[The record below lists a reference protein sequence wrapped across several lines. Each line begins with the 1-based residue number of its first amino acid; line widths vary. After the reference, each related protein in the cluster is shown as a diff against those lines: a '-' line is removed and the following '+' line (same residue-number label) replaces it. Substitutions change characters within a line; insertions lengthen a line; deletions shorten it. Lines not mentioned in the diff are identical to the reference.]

1 MSKKYKK
8 LLISI
13 LFDIVGMLSFVI
25 PGIGE
30 FTDII
35 WAPLSA
41 YLILKM
47 YKGTIGKVG
56 SLISFGEEA
65 GFFGTDIIPTFT
77 LAWLYE
83 NFIQND
89 TNEDLKNKRSLL
101 FPFLKK

>member
-1 MSKKYKK
+1 MQPKYKK
-8 LLISI
+8 LLLSI
-13 LFDIVGMLSFVI
+13 LYDAIGMLSFAV
-25 PGIGE
+25 PGVGE
-30 FTDII
+30 FVDIL

-47 YKGTIGKVG
+47 YKGTFGKVA

-83 NFIQND
+83 NFIQ
-89 TNEDLKNKRSLL
+89 
-101 FPFLKK
+101 KKK

>member
-1 MSKKYKK
+1 MNKKYKK
-8 LLISI
+8 LLLS
-13 LFDIVGMLSFVI
+13 LFYDAIGMLSFII

-47 YKGTIGKVG
+47 YKGTLGKVWG
-56 SLISFGEEA
+56 LISFGEEA

-83 NFIQND
+83 NFIQKKEINP
-89 TNEDLKNKRSLL
+89 LGKNV
-101 FPFLKK
+101 

>member
-1 MSKKYKK
+1 MQPKYKK
-8 LLISI
+8 LLLSI
-13 LFDIVGMLSFVI
+13 LYDAIGMLSFVV
-25 PGIGE
+25 PGLGE
-30 FTDII
+30 FVDIL

-47 YKGTIGKVG
+47 YKGTFGKVA

-83 NFIQND
+83 NFIQ
-89 TNEDLKNKRSLL
+89 
-101 FPFLKK
+101 KKK

>member
-1 MSKKYKK
+1 MQKKYKK
-8 LLISI
+8 LFLSI
-13 LFDIVGMLSFVI
+13 LYDAIGMLSFVI
-25 PGIGE
+25 PGLGE
-30 FTDII
+30 FIDVL

-47 YKGTIGKVG
+47 YKGTFGKVA

-83 NFIQND
+83 NFIQ
-89 TNEDLKNKRSLL
+89 KSKAISLE
-101 FPFLKK
+101 KDS

>member
-1 MSKKYKK
+1 MAKKYKK
-8 LLISI
+8 LLLSLLYDAI
-13 LFDIVGMLSFVI
+13 GMLSFVI
-25 PGIGE
+25 PGVGE
-30 FTDII
+30 FIDIV

-47 YKGTIGKVG
+47 YKGTFGKVA

-83 NFIQND
+83 NFIQKKE
-89 TNEDLKNKRSLL
+89 TTLLEKNV
-101 FPFLKK
+101 

>member
-8 LLISI
+8 LLLSLLYDAI
-13 LFDIVGMLSFVI
+13 GMLSFVI
-25 PGIGE
+25 PGLGE
-30 FTDII
+30 FMDIL

-47 YKGTIGKVG
+47 YKGTFGKVA

-83 NFIQND
+83 NFIQ
-89 TNEDLKNKRSLL
+89 
-101 FPFLKK
+101 KKETIPQEKDS

>member
-8 LLISI
+8 LFLSLLYDAI
-13 LFDIVGMLSFVI
+13 GMVSFVI
-25 PGIGE
+25 PGLGE
-30 FTDII
+30 FMDIV

-41 YLILKM
+41 YLILRM
-47 YKGTIGKVG
+47 YKGTFGKVA

-83 NFIQND
+83 NYIQ
-89 TNEDLKNKRSLL
+89 
-101 FPFLKK
+101 KKKITLPEKSV

>member
-1 MSKKYKK
+1 MSEKYKK
-8 LLISI
+8 LLKSI
-13 LFDIVGMLSFVI
+13 LFDVVGMLSFVI

-30 FTDII
+30 FIDII

-83 NFIQND
+83 NFIQKDKTKGLEN
-89 TNEDLKNKRSLL
+89 
-101 FPFLKK
+101 

>member
-1 MSKKYKK
+1 MQSKYKK
-8 LLISI
+8 LLLSI
-13 LFDIVGMLSFVI
+13 LYDAIGMLSFVI
-25 PGIGE
+25 PGVGE
-30 FTDII
+30 FMDIL

-47 YKGTIGKVG
+47 YKGTFGKVA

-83 NFIQND
+83 NFIQKSETIPQEID
-89 TNEDLKNKRSLL
+89 S
-101 FPFLKK
+101 

>member
-8 LLISI
+8 LLLS
-13 LFDIVGMLSFVI
+13 LFYDAVGMLSFVI

-30 FTDII
+30 FMDVV

-47 YKGTIGKVG
+47 YKGTFGKVA

-65 GFFGTDIIPTFT
+65 GFFGTDILPTFT

-83 NFIQND
+83 NFIQKKKNV
-89 TNEDLKNKRSLL
+89 DLVE
-101 FPFLKK
+101 